1 METVE
6 TETEPV
12 RMVIEAE
19 AKDTEV
25 KEARTEVVY
34 KLKSPTMCNS
44 VGCYEEASM
53 QCPTCQ
59 KSNLPPARF
68 CKQECFKASWGF
80 HKMVHEV
87 AKQDA
92 QFTPPSFKYTGGLRP
107 HFVTPQQSTPPE
119 IPRPEYALTG
129 QPVSESSQRG
139 NATIHVCTKKEIRGI
154 RAACKLGREILD
166 LAHSLVRPGI
176 TTDEI
181 DRVVHAAIIARGA
194 YPSPLN
200 YHNFP
205 KSLCT
210 SVNEVICHGIPDA
223 RPLEDGDI
231 VNLDVTV
238 YYKGYHGDL
247 NETYCVGN
255 VEPKHKKL
263 IEVTYNALQEAIQ
276 QVKPGAMCR
285 EFGDLISRS
294 TGKAGFS
301 VVRAYCGH
309 GIGSLFHSTPS
320 IPHYGKNK
328 AIGVLKPGMVFTIE
342 PMINEGGWQDETW
355 PDEWTSVT
363 RDGKRSAQFEHTLLV
378 TETGVEILTARFPT
392 SPPLH
397 WDAPILPNS

>member
-1 METVE
+1 
-6 TETEPV
+6 
-12 RMVIEAE
+12 
-19 AKDTEV
+19 
-25 KEARTEVVY
+25 
-34 KLKSPTMCNS
+34 
-44 VGCYEEASM
+44 M
-53 QCPTCQ
+53 QCPTCLN
-59 KSNLPPARF
+59 SNLPPARF
-68 CKQECFKASWGF
+68 CKQDCFKKSWGH
-80 HKMVHEV
+80 HKVVHEM

-92 QFTPPSFKYTGGLRP
+92 QFKPPPFKYNGALRP
-107 HFVTPQQSTPPE
+107 HFVSPMLSTPSTCL
-119 IPRPEYALTG
+119 RPEYSLTG
-129 QPVSESSQRG
+129 QPSSEMAQRG
-139 NATIHVCTKKEIRGI
+139 NQTIHICTKKEIKGI
-154 RAACKLGREILD
+154 RAACKMGREILD

-181 DRVVHAAIIARGA
+181 DRVIHAAILARGA

-200 YHNFP
+200 YHHFP

-231 VNLDVTV
+231 VNLDITV

-247 NETYCVGN
+247 NETYCVGT
-255 VEPKHKKL
+255 VDPKYKKL
-263 IEVTYNALQEAIQ
+263 IEVTYNALHEAIQ
-276 QVKPGAMCR
+276 QVRPGAMCR
-285 EFGDLISRS
+285 EFGDSITRVV
-294 TGKAGFS
+294 GKAGFS

-309 GIGSLFHSTPS
+309 GIGSLFHSAPS

-328 AIGVLKPGMVFTIE
+328 AVGVLKPGMVFTIE

-378 TETGVEILTARFPT
+378 TETGVEILTNRLPT

-397 WDAPILPNS
+397 WDAPILPNT